1 MSQRQLIGKII
12 GAAAAA
18 AVCLLIIVS
27 CTSGGDQEK
36 APTMQQLVPEET
48 LGWKALPGLEEYD
61 RETIFDYI
69 NGAGEVYLS
78 YGFQRV
84 AVVRLAR
91 ENAPEITV
99 EIFDMN
105 KAEDA
110 YGVFSHSRESE
121 ETGIGQG
128 YEYRGSL
135 LCFWKGQFF
144 VCVQAE
150 RETAESKE
158 AVFALARAVDGKIPV
173 SGEKPQMVSFLP
185 PQNLNAGGV
194 RFFHIHPSLN
204 YHYFMAEENILNLG
218 LDTRSVMGRYQPG
231 GTYLLCIQYPTPEQA
246 EIAMNSFYEKYVPE
260 AEETGA
266 TEIEQG
272 KWVAVGILNEY
283 LVIAL
288 DGPSESEART
298 LVNQCME
305 NIKL

>member
-1 MSQRQLIGKII
+1 MSHRQLNGKIL
-12 GAAAAA
+12 GAAVIA
-18 AVCLLIIVS
+18 AVCLSIMIS
-27 CTSGGDQEK
+27 CNSAGEKEK
-36 APTMQQLVPEET
+36 APTMQQLVPAEM
-48 LGWKALPGLEEYD
+48 LGWKTQPGIEEYD
-61 RETIFDYI
+61 RETIFSYI

-78 YGFQRV
+78 YGFQKV
-84 AVVRLAR
+84 AVTRLAK
-91 ENAPEITV
+91 EGAPEITI

-135 LCFWKGQFF
+135 LCFWKSQFF

-150 RETAESKE
+150 KETPESKE
-158 AVFALARAVDGKIPV
+158 AVFALARAIDAKIPA
-173 SGEKPQMVSFLP
+173 SGDKPQLVNFLP
-185 PQNLNAGGV
+185 SENLDAGGV

-204 YHYFMAEENILNLG
+204 YHYFMAEDNILNLG
-218 LDTRSVMGRYQPG
+218 LETRAMMGHYRPG
-231 GTYLLCIQYPTPEQA
+231 GAYLLCIQYPTPEQA
-246 EIAMNSFYEKYVPE
+246 ETAMNSFYENYVPE

-266 TEIEQG
+266 AQVEQG
-272 KWVAVGILNEY
+272 KWVAVGTLNDY

-305 NIKL
+305 NIK